1 MRAIA
6 SEETTMRHAIVPV
19 HLLQQARSAAF
30 PARATID
37 AEPDQPTARRHRRG
51 RRLATRT
58 RRARA

>member
-1 MRAIA
+1 MDTA
-6 SEETTMRHAIVPV
+6 SEETTMRHALVPV

-30 PARATID
+30 PARASID
-37 AEPDQPTARRHRRG
+37 AEPEEPSDRRPRRP

>member
-1 MRAIA
+1 
-6 SEETTMRHAIVPV
+6 MRHAIVPV

-51 RRLATRT
+51 RRLATRP